1 MSSGYVVPLLGIA
14 VVVLVYVLYLY
25 TYGQTGSL
33 ATEVNLNATN
43 PDVEVKA
50 SPQTTRF
57 AVGTWI
63 YINTWNSSAT
73 TPIITYKCG
82 NGNTPIFSLGLAQT
96 KPILNLTFGTGTTA
110 NTIAIRDN
118 FPLQKWT
125 YVVFSVDNTVVDLYL
140 DGKLVKSV
148 QLNTAP
154 TFTTGDAK
162 ITYSIAD
169 IMLAKVY
176 RWTNPLAP
184 NDVWNE
190 YMKGNGQSWSST
202 AYGVNLGLMQNG
214 QETTR
219 MRIL

>member
-25 TYGQTGSL
+25 TYGQTASL
-33 ATEVNLNATN
+33 ATEVNLNGSN
-43 PDVEVKA
+43 PGVPVKA
-50 SPQTTRF
+50 SPQTSRF
-57 AVGTWI
+57 AIGTWI
-63 YINTWNSSAT
+63 YINTWSPT
-73 TPIITYKCG
+73 TIMKYMS
-82 NGNTPIFSLGLAQT
+82 GNTIFSLGLDQA
-96 KPILNLTFGTGTTA
+96 KPTLNLTLGT
-110 NTIAIRDN
+110 NPTITIRDN

-125 YVVFSVDNTVVDLYL
+125 YVVFSVDNTFVDIYL

-148 QLNTAP
+148 QLNTAL
-154 TFTTGDAK
+154 TFTSSTDPT
-162 ITYSIAD
+162 ITYGTSD

-190 YMKGNGQSWSST
+190 YMKGNGQSWNST